1 LTTHVLSPDRP
12 FAHRLALARAGA
24 TSYARRAAVN
34 AAAVGLAQT
43 AALAGALLIAG
54 WMRATVLGE
63 AAGVQG
69 AGWLVLPLHIL
80 AATLARLLPGWGLGA
95 VEELRRTILV
105 VIGVFAS
112 VALMVW
118 LAGPASP
125 ILGDSSRLTLV
136 LAGGLALLFVPL
148 ARTAA
153 KRLLVERDAWGV
165 PIAVY
170 GAGRAG
176 ALVVRRLQEEPG
188 MGYTPI
194 AVFDDD
200 RRRWGEYLDTVPIVG
215 GTDRVLGACGAAVL
229 AMPDSPAEYRL
240 ELLEGPLSCYRTVV
254 VVPDLVD
261 APSLWVRPRDMAGL
275 LALEI
280 TSNLTRPLPR
290 VAKRALDL
298 VITVAAAPLWAP
310 AVLALA
316 VLLWVRDGASPWF
329 TQERVGVAG
338 RPFRLYKLRTM
349 YPDADR
355 VLDEAL
361 AADAS
366 LRAEWAATFKLA
378 RDPRA
383 TPVGRLVRALSLDEL
398 PQLVNVLRGEMS
410 LVGPRPLPRYH
421 HEEIAESVR
430 EIRERVRPGV
440 TGLWQVSGR
449 GDAGTAGMERWDPY
463 YVRNWSLWLD
473 AVILV
478 RTVRAVLA
486 RRGAY

>member
-1 LTTHVLSPDRP
+1 M
-12 FAHRLALARAGA
+12 
-24 TSYARRAAVN
+24 N

-43 AALAGALLIAG
+43 AALAAALLMGG
-54 WMRATVLGE
+54 WLRATVVGE

-69 AGWLVLPLHIL
+69 AGWLVLPLHL
-80 AATLARLLPGWGLGA
+80 VAAAIARLLPGWGLGA
-95 VEELRRTILV
+95 VEEVRRTILV
-105 VIGVFAS
+105 VVGVFAA
-112 VALMVW
+112 VALSVW

-136 LAGGLALLFVPL
+136 VAGALALLFVPL

-188 MGYTPI
+188 MGYSPI

-200 RRRWGEYLDTVPIVG
+200 VDRWGDYLDTVPVVG
-215 GTDRVLGACGAAVL
+215 GTDRVLAACGAAVL
-229 AMPDSPAEYRL
+229 AMPDAPAERRL
-240 ELLEGPLSCYRTVV
+240 ELLEGPLACYRTVV

-275 LALEI
+275 LGLEI

-290 VAKRALDL
+290 IAKRALDL
-298 VITVAAAPLWAP
+298 GITLLTAPLWTP
-310 AVLALA
+310 VVVGLALL
-316 VLLWVRDGASPWF
+316 VWIQDGSWPWF
-329 TQERVGVAG
+329 RQTRVGLGG
-338 RPFRLYKLRTM
+338 RPFSLYKLRTM
-349 YPDADR
+349 RPDADR
-355 VLDEAL
+355 VLEEAL
-361 AADAS
+361 AADEA
-366 LRAEWAATFKLA
+366 LRGEWDATFKLA
-378 RDPRA
+378 RDPRI
-383 TPVGRLVRALSLDEL
+383 TRLGALIRSLSLDEL
-398 PQLVNVLRGEMS
+398 PQLLNVLRGEMS

-421 HEEIAESVR
+421 HEELAEDVR